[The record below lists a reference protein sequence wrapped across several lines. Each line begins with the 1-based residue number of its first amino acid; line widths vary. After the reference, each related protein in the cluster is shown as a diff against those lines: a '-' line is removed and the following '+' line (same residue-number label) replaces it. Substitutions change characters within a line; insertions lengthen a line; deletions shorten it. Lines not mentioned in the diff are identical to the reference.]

1 MERVLLIRFS
11 ALGDVAM
18 TIPIVYACAIQ
29 NPQIHFTVLSK
40 GFVRPLFTHMPPNVD
55 FIGAD
60 LKEEHHGLAGLN
72 RLFDQLKARHFDAV
86 ADLHDVLRSIYL
98 RWRFRLAGIPTAH
111 IDKGRKGKR
120 QLVSPIHKKLVSQK
134 TSFERYADVLQRLG
148 ITFTPSFTSLFGTE
162 GGDLSLTAHITGLKE
177 EGAHWIGI
185 APFAA
190 HKGKIYP
197 LEKMEEVIGL
207 LDTDDK
213 KRIFLFGAG
222 AKEKE
227 VLEKWEKQYKHVHS
241 LAGKLK
247 MDDELIVMSHLDVML
262 SMDSANMH
270 LASLTGIPVL
280 SIWGAT
286 HPYAGFMGWN
296 QPADHAIQTN
306 LPCRPCSIY
315 GNKPCQRGDY
325 ACLTSIQ
332 PQTVVAQINK
342 QLNET
347 RDK

>member
-1 MERVLLIRFS
+1 
-11 ALGDVAM
+11 
-18 TIPIVYACAIQ
+18 
-29 NPQIHFTVLSK
+29 
-40 GFVRPLFTHMPPNVD
+40 MPPNVD

-60 LKEEHHGLAGLN
+60 LKGEHHGIAGLN
-72 RLFDQLKARHFDAV
+72 RLFGQLQARHFDAV

-98 RWRFRLAGIPTAH
+98 RWRFRLAGVPMAH
-111 IDKGRKGKR
+111 IDKGRKGKK
-120 QLVSPIHKKLVSQK
+120 QLVSATHKKLIPQK
-134 TSFERYADVLQRLG
+134 TSFERYADVLHRLG
-148 ITFTPSFTSLFGTE
+148 IAFTPQFTSLFGPD
-162 GGDLSLTAHITGLKE
+162 GGDLNLTAHVTGIKE
-177 EGAHWIGI
+177 EGTRWIGI

-190 HKGKIYP
+190 HQGKVYP
-197 LEKMEEVIGL
+197 LDKMEEVIRM
-207 LDTDDK
+207 LDAGSHQ
-213 KRIFLFGAG
+213 RIFLFGAG
-222 AKEKE
+222 PKEKE
-227 VLEKWEKQYKHVHS
+227 ILEKWEKQFAHVLS

-247 MDDELIVMSHLDVML
+247 MDAELIVMSHLDVML

-296 QPADHAIQTN
+296 QPYHRAIQTH

-315 GNKPCQRGDY
+315 GNKPCLRHDY
-325 ACLTSIQ
+325 ACLTSIE
-332 PQTVVAQINK
+332 PHMVVAHINQ